1 MARSVHSRGFTLIE
15 LLIVVAII
23 GILAAIA
30 IPNMLQAQVR
40 AKVASVAQNLRTLGS
55 SLELYYTDHTAYPP
69 APYCIP
75 PFGNAAAMTETWRLT
90 TPIDYMSEIP
100 LDIFFKMPDF
110 PPLNSQP
117 GGPFGP
123 AGSYLHYIG
132 DPIVTEFWLL
142 WSYGPDGDMEFL
154 QVKYDPTNGTV
165 SDGDI
170 YRVGEQR

>member
-1 MARSVHSRGFTLIE
+1 MARSVRFSGFTLIE

-75 PFGNAAAMTETWRLT
+75 PFGNAAAITETWRLT
-90 TPIDYMSEIP
+90 TPVDYLSEIP
-100 LDIFFKMPDF
+100 LDVFFKSPDF

-117 GGPFGP
+117 GGSFGP
-123 AGSYLHYIG
+123 AGPYMHYIA